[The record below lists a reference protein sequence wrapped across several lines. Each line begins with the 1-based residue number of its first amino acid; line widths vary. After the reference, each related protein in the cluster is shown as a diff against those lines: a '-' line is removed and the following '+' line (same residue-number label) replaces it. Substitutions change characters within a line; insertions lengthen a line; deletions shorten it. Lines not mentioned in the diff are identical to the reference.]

1 MIKTLNRIFLVLCL
15 ACLTRTGKAQTGAVT
30 SPVLT
35 YIVDS
40 AHHLRP
46 LIGVVGAASVSN
58 PVDIGFDV
66 MQATVPPAHDYLL
79 ATWSGSNW
87 PILFQVHGGAMTPQI
102 GAFGNNQSHIDR
114 VALSPSGFAAA
125 FLSESQ
131 HRIYI
136 FKNLAQNAF
145 SGGSINIS
153 GLGPVSAFCIS
164 DDGNTVVI
172 GVSDGQTGSLWL
184 ANVATLRP
192 VLITSMSHPSAIS
205 FVRYTTTALI
215 TDDMTNTVYMLVDG
229 QIFPIASAQ
238 DGISM
243 PNGIA
248 VSNDNVRIFVSN
260 RQTGSV
266 VTIMIDG
273 TITPPVY
280 CNCTISGL
288 YPTNTDSVFR
298 LTDFSGSSV
307 LLFDANRA
315 TPRITFVP
323 VSGSQF

>member
-1 MIKTLNRIFLVLCL
+1 MIKTLNRIFLVLCV
-15 ACLTRTGKAQTGAVT
+15 ACITQTSKAQTGAVT
-30 SPVLT
+30 APVLT
-35 YIVDS
+35 YILDS

-58 PVDIGFDV
+58 PVDVGFDV
-66 MQATVPPAHDYLL
+66 MQVAVPAAHDYLL
-79 ATWSGSNW
+79 ATWSGSSW
-87 PILFQVHGGAMTPQI
+87 PILFQVHGSAMTPQI
-102 GAFGNNQSHIDR
+102 GAFGNSQSHIDR

-125 FLSESQ
+125 FLSVSD

-145 SGGSINIS
+145 SGGSVNIS
-153 GLGPVSAFCIS
+153 GIGPVSAFCIS

-172 GVSDGQTGSLWL
+172 GVSDGQTGSLW
-184 ANVATLRP
+184 VAKVGTQP
-192 VLITSMSHPSAIS
+192 VLITSMSHPSAIT

-215 TDDMTNTVYMLVDG
+215 TDDITNTVYMLVDG

-248 VSNDNVRIFVSN
+248 VSNDNVRYFVSN

-266 VTIMIDG
+266 VTIMVDG
-273 TITPPVY
+273 TITPPVF

-315 TPRITFVP
+315 TPRIAFVP
-323 VSGSQF
+323 VGSQF